1 MSEPWRPLFEEAG
14 EAAETYD
21 ALVEGVPRWLQASL
35 ASWIKGQVL
44 SDYSYEDTLERL
56 RWIERGLRWKID
68 WSVVNQS
75 GPLPAL
81 MLVARTDTD
90 LLKLTDYLLSACRNY
105 TALEELK
112 YMLEQ
117 AGSAWTVGQRV
128 GRPGLVRRVPEGVQE
143 AAEAAFAIGDAG
155 RLLRQAWGAIFGLD
169 PNPSE
174 SYRLAVKAVEAAA
187 IPVVSPA
194 NAKATL
200 GTVIK
205 QLEDQGDWALPFERQ
220 HTRSPAGEVLL
231 GMLRTLWHGQHDRQ
245 AGGDP
250 SLPLSVSPAEAEA
263 AVAMAVTLVQWFTG
277 RSVTRGR

>member
-44 SDYSYEDTLERL
+44 SDHSYEDTLERL

-75 GPLPAL
+75 GALPAL

-105 TALEELK
+105 TAMEELK

-117 AGSAWTVGQRV
+117 AGSAWTVGERV
-128 GRPGLVRRVPEGVQE
+128 ERPGLVRRVPEGVQE
-143 AAEAAFAIGDAG
+143 AAEGAFAIGDAG

-174 SYRLAVKAVEAAA
+174 AYRLAVKAVEAAA

-205 QLEDQGDWALPFERQ
+205 QLEDQGDWSLPFERQ
-220 HTRSPAGEVLL
+220 HAKSPAGEVLL
-231 GMLRTLWHGQHDRQ
+231 GMLRTLWHGQHDRH

-250 SLPLSVSPAEAEA
+250 DLPLSVSAAEAQA
-263 AVAMAVTLVQWFTG
+263 AVAMSVTLVQWFTG